1 MTKQDVLY
9 CMGLRKLN
17 PHNTGLQ
24 LNFKSWDLW
33 LSGMLLQCMESRAFI
48 FKTTHLRAS
57 TDR

>member
-33 LSGMLLQCMESRAFI
+33 LSGMPLQRMGEQGFY
-48 FKTTHLRAS
+48 F
-57 TDR
+57 